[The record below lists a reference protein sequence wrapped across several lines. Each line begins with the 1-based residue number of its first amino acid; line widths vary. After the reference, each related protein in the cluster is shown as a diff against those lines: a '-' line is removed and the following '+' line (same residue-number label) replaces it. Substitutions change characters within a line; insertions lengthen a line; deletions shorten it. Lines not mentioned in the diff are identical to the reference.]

1 MKTSTKNTLIAGIF
15 ALVTAV
21 IGAVAGLYAGG
32 SYEKNKQNDYVQSQ
46 VVDISGDHNT
56 VSINSVDE
64 LLTAY
69 NKLSSDYETL
79 KEQNNENFNNYKEL
93 KSENETLST
102 QLGDAPVLELK
113 DLGLSIN
120 GEEMPVNSTHSLAV
134 IDGREYV
141 SKDFLSN
148 LIDEDEVL
156 TFKNNTAYI
165 GQVVEDRANLF
176 DMWLVKSDRC
186 EFNQTLN
193 DSYGNKHSNAIVTK
207 AYGNDAAYI
216 VYNLDR
222 KYSFLNISLAAAE
235 SFSNNC
241 TMNVEISADDTLIY
255 SEIMS
260 KTTEPIVL
268 NSLEIN
274 KCSLLK
280 IVISCSD
287 YDYARCIIADAS
299 VYN

>member
-21 IGAVAGLYAGG
+21 IGALAGLYAGG

-113 DLGLSIN
+113 DLSLSIN
-120 GEEMPVNSTHSLAV
+120 GDEMPVNSTHSLAV

-176 DMWLVKSDRC
+176 DMWIVKSDHC
-186 EFNQTLN
+186 FFNQTTK
-193 DSYGNKHSNAIVTK
+193 DSYGNKHTNSIITYNNNNSANV
-207 AYGNDAAYI
+207 
-216 VYNLDR
+216 VYNLNR
-222 KYSFLNISLAAAE
+222 KYTYLNIFFAASE
-235 SFSNNC
+235 SFENNA
-241 TMNVEISADDTLIY
+241 TMTINIYADDTPIY
-255 SEIMS
+255 SETIS
-260 KTTEPIVL
+260 KTSEPIRL
-268 NSLEIN
+268 NGLEIN

-280 IVISCSD
+280 IEISFSNTTNTS
-287 YDYARCIIADAS
+287 CIIADAS